1 MKKYLYIGGFGFIGA
16 IMRFTIKNINFQ
28 NYIGQIPINTLIINV
43 TGSFFL
49 AFIFG
54 VTKERYKIKEEVK
67 LGITTGLLGT
77 YTTFSSLC
85 KEEVN
90 LITKGEYYS
99 ASMYIFLSLLLSI
112 IAIYVATAIS
122 KSIGKKNE
130 EIAEEYKAL

>member
-1 MKKYLYIGGFGFIGA
+1 MKKYVYVGCFGFLGA
-16 IMRFTIKNINFQ
+16 ILRFAIKNIKFE
-28 NYIGQIPINTLIINV
+28 NYTGQIPINTLIINV

-49 AFIFG
+49 ALIFG
-54 VTKERYKIKEEVK
+54 VTMERYKIKEEVK

-90 LITKGEYYS
+90 LIAKGEYYS

-112 IAIYVATAIS
+112 IAIYAAATIS
-122 KSIGKKNE
+122 KFIGKKNE
-130 EIAEEYKAL
+130 EITEEYKAL